1 VLPYSEVFMSF
12 GTFGLHPTLLGA
24 IHTLGYIDPTPIQ
37 KAAIPAIL
45 TGRDLIGCA
54 QTGTGKTAAY
64 LLPLLHRLLHD
75 AARGPRVL
83 IVLPTR
89 ELAVQ
94 VDAHRRELT
103 SHTALRGTVIHG
115 GVPFAPQAHAL
126 RANVDVV
133 AATPGR
139 LLDHLA
145 RHSAWCAR
153 VQVLVLDEADRMLDM
168 GFLPDLR
175 KILSYLPQPH
185 QTLLFSATLPPAI
198 AALAEEMLRAPQTVA
213 VGSQSAP
220 PARLAHTVYPVSPP
234 HKTALLLALLARP
247 SMGGVLVFTRTKHR
261 ADRLTHALNGAG
273 FRVTCLHGDRTQH
286 QRLQALEGFRCGTH
300 QIMVATDIAARGL
313 DIERIS
319 HVVNYDVPGC
329 PEDYVHRVGRTAR
342 AGAEGEALTLMTPAE
357 TDQMHGIERW
367 LGRTLPLEV
376 WPEFTDTVLTAA
388 PVSSGGPRRASS
400 TVRHFRPRRRTAM
413 PRSGR

>member
-1 VLPYSEVFMSF
+1 MSF
-12 GTFGLHPTLLGA
+12 ETFGLHPTLLRA
-24 IHTLGYIDPTPIQ
+24 VRTLGYTDPTPIQ

-45 TGRDLIGCA
+45 SGRDVIGCA

-64 LLPLLHRLLHD
+64 LLPVLHRLLQNTS
-75 AARGPRVL
+75 RGPRVL

-89 ELAVQ
+89 ELAMQ

-103 SHTALRGTVIHG
+103 SHTPLRGAAIYG
-115 GVPFAPQAHAL
+115 GVPFAPQAQAL
-126 RANVDVV
+126 RASVDVV

-139 LLDHLA
+139 LLDHLS

-175 KILSYLPQPH
+175 QILSYLPQPR

-198 AALAEEMLRAPQTVA
+198 AALAEEMLCTPLTVA
-213 VGSQSAP
+213 VGSQSTP

-234 HKTALLLALLARP
+234 RKTALLLALLARP
-247 SMGGVLVFTRTKHR
+247 AMAGVLVFTRTKHR
-261 ADRLTHALNGAG
+261 ADQLTQTLNGAG
-273 FRVTCLHGDRTQH
+273 FRVNCLHGDRTQY
-286 QRLQALEGFRCGTH
+286 QRLQALEGFRRGTH
-300 QIMVATDIAARGL
+300 QILVATDIAARGL
-313 DIERIS
+313 DVERIT

-342 AGAEGEALTLMTPAE
+342 AGAGGEALTLMTPAE
-357 TDQMHGIERW
+357 TAQMRGIERW
-367 LGRTLPLEV
+367 LGQTLPLEV
-376 WPEFTDTVLTAA
+376 WPEFTDAAVTVA
-388 PVSSGGPRRASS
+388 PMSSKTPRRAAG
-400 TVRHFRPRRRTAM
+400 TVRRFRPRRRSAM
-413 PRSGR
+413 RRAGR

>member
-1 VLPYSEVFMSF
+1 MSF
-12 GTFGLHPTLLGA
+12 DTFGLHPTLLRA
-24 IHTLGYIDPTPIQ
+24 IRTLGYTHPTPIQ

-45 TGRDLIGCA
+45 TGRDVIGCA

-64 LLPLLHRLLHD
+64 LLPVLHRLLQH
-75 AARGPRVL
+75 ATPGPRVL

-94 VDAHRRELT
+94 VDAHRRELA
-103 SHTALRGTVIHG
+103 SYTAMRGTAIHG

-145 RHSAWCAR
+145 RQSAWCAR

-175 KILSYLPQPH
+175 RILSYLPQQR
-185 QTLLFSATLPPAI
+185 QTLLLSATLPPAI
-198 AALAEEMLRAPQTVA
+198 AALAEEMLCAPLTVA
-213 VGSQSAP
+213 VGSQSTP
-220 PARLAHTVYPVSPP
+220 PARLAHTVYPVSPL
-234 HKTALLLALLARP
+234 HKTALLMALLARHA
-247 SMGGVLVFTRTKHR
+247 MAGVLVFTRTKHR
-261 ADRLTHALNGAG
+261 ADRLTHTLNGAG
-273 FRVTCLHGDRTQH
+273 FRVSCLHGDRTQG
-286 QRLQALEGFRCGTH
+286 QRLQALEGFRRGTH
-300 QIMVATDIAARGL
+300 QILVATDLAARGL
-313 DIERIS
+313 DVERIS

-342 AGAEGEALTLMTPAE
+342 AGAEGAALTLMTPAE
-357 TDQMHGIERW
+357 TAQVHGIERW
-367 LGRTLPLEV
+367 LGQTLPLEV
-376 WPEFTDTVLTAA
+376 WPEFADAALTVA
-388 PVSSGGPRRASS
+388 PVSGGTPRRVAS
-400 TVRHFRPRRRTAM
+400 TVRHFRPRRRTAI
-413 PRSGR
+413 PRSSR

>member
-1 VLPYSEVFMSF
+1 MSF
-12 GTFGLHPTLLGA
+12 DAFGLHPTLLRA
-24 IHTLGYIDPTPIQ
+24 IHTLGYTDPTPIQ

-64 LLPLLHRLLHD
+64 LLPVLHRFLHNTT
-75 AARGPRVL
+75 RGPRAL
-83 IVLPTR
+83 IMLPTR

-103 SHTALRGTVIHG
+103 AYTALRGAAIHG

-139 LLDHLA
+139 LLDHLT

-175 KILSYLPQPH
+175 RILSCLPQPR

-198 AALAEEMLRAPQTVA
+198 AALAEELLCAPLTVE
-213 VGSQSAP
+213 VGSQSTP

-247 SMGGVLVFTRTKHR
+247 SMAGVLVFTRTKHR
-261 ADRLTHALNGAG
+261 ADRLTHTLNGAG
-273 FRVTCLHGDRTQH
+273 FRVACLHGDRTQH
-286 QRLQALEGFRCGTH
+286 QRLQALEGFRRGTH

-313 DIERIS
+313 DVERIS

-357 TDQMHGIERW
+357 TAQMRGIERW
-367 LGRTLPLEV
+367 LGQTLPLEV
-376 WPEFTDTVLTAA
+376 WPEFTDAALTAV
-388 PVSSGGPRRASS
+388 PVSSAAPRRAAS
-400 TVRHFRPRRRTAM
+400 TVRHFRPRRRSAI
-413 PRSGR
+413 PRSRR

>member
-1 VLPYSEVFMSF
+1 MSF
-12 GTFGLHPTLLGA
+12 DAFGLHPTLLRA
-24 IHTLGYIDPTPIQ
+24 IHSLGYTDPTPIQ
-37 KAAIPAIL
+37 RAAIPAIL

-64 LLPLLHRLLHD
+64 LLPVLHRLLHD

-103 SHTALRGTVIHG
+103 SHTALRGVAIHG
-115 GVPFAPQAHAL
+115 GVPFAPQARAL

-145 RHSAWCAR
+145 RHSAWCAG

-175 KILSYLPQPH
+175 RILSYLPQPR
-185 QTLLFSATLPPAI
+185 QTLLLSATLPPAI
-198 AALAEEMLRAPQTVA
+198 AALAEEMLRAPLRVA
-213 VGSQSAP
+213 VGSQSSP

-247 SMGGVLVFTRTKHR
+247 SMAGVLVFTRTKQR
-261 ADRLTHALNGAG
+261 ADRLTHTLNEAG
-273 FRVTCLHGDRTQH
+273 LRVTCLHGDRTQQ
-286 QRLQALEGFRCGTH
+286 QRLQALESFRRGTH
-300 QIMVATDIAARGL
+300 QVMVATDIAARGL
-313 DIERIS
+313 DVERIS

-342 AGAEGEALTLMTPAE
+342 AGAKGEALTLMTPAE
-357 TDQMHGIERW
+357 TAQMRGIERW
-367 LGRTLPLEV
+367 LGQTLPLEV
-376 WPEFTDTVLTAA
+376 WPEYAGAVLTTA
-388 PVSSGGPRRASS
+388 PVSNGATRRTGS
-400 TVRHFRPRRRTAM
+400 TVRHFRPRRRAAI
-413 PRSGR
+413 PRFRW

>member
-1 VLPYSEVFMSF
+1 MSF
-12 GTFGLHPTLLGA
+12 DTFGLHPTLLRA
-24 IHTLGYIDPTPIQ
+24 IRTLGYTDSTPIQ

-54 QTGTGKTAAY
+54 QTGTGKTAAF
-64 LLPLLHRLLHD
+64 LLPVLHRFLHNPR
-75 AARGPRVL
+75 RGPRAL

-94 VDAHRRELT
+94 VDAHRRQLA
-103 SHTALRGTVIHG
+103 SHASLRGAVIHG

-175 KILSYLPQPH
+175 RILSYLPHPR
-185 QTLLFSATLPPAI
+185 QTLLLSATLPPAI
-198 AALAEEMLRAPQTVA
+198 VALAEEMLCAPLTVA
-213 VGSQSAP
+213 VGSQSSP
-220 PARLAHTVYPVSPP
+220 PARLTHTVYPVSPP

-247 SMGGVLVFTRTKHR
+247 AMAGVLVFTRTKHR
-261 ADRLTHALNGAG
+261 ADRLTHTLNGAG
-273 FRVTCLHGDRTQH
+273 FRVTCLHGDRTQQ
-286 QRLQALEGFRCGTH
+286 QRLQALESFRRGTH
-300 QIMVATDIAARGL
+300 RILVATDIAARGL
-313 DIERIS
+313 DVERIS

-329 PEDYVHRVGRTAR
+329 AEDYVHRVGRTAR

-357 TDQMHGIERW
+357 TAQMRGIERW
-367 LGRTLPLEV
+367 LGQALPLEV
-376 WPEFTDTVLTAA
+376 WPEYTDAALTTAS
-388 PVSSGGPRRASS
+388 VSSAGPRRAAS
-400 TVRHFRPRRRTAM
+400 TVRHFRPRRRAAI
-413 PRSGR
+413 PRSAR

>member
-1 VLPYSEVFMSF
+1 MSF
-12 GTFGLHPTLLGA
+12 NAFGLHPTLLRA
-24 IHTLGYIDPTPIQ
+24 IHTLGYTDPTPIQ

-64 LLPLLHRLLHD
+64 LLPVLHRFLHNTT
-75 AARGPRVL
+75 RGPRAL
-83 IVLPTR
+83 IMLPTR

-94 VDAHRRELT
+94 ADTHRQELT
-103 SHTALRGTVIHG
+103 AYTALRGAAIYG

-139 LLDHLA
+139 LLDHLT

-175 KILSYLPQPH
+175 RILSYLPQPR

-198 AALAEEMLRAPQTVA
+198 AALAKELLGAPLTVE
-213 VGSQSAP
+213 VGSQSTP

-234 HKTALLLALLARP
+234 HKNALLLALLARP
-247 SMGGVLVFTRTKHR
+247 SMAGVLVFTRTKHR
-261 ADRLTHALNGAG
+261 ADRLAHTLNGAG
-273 FRVTCLHGDRTQH
+273 FRVACLHGDRTQH
-286 QRLQALEGFRCGTH
+286 QRLQALEGFRRGTH

-313 DIERIS
+313 DVERIS

-357 TDQMHGIERW
+357 TAQMRGIERW
-367 LGRTLPLEV
+367 LGQTLPLKM
-376 WPEFTDTVLTAA
+376 WPEFTDAALTAVA
-388 PVSSGGPRRASS
+388 VSSAAPRRAAS
-400 TVRHFRPRRRTAM
+400 TVRHFRPRRRSAI
-413 PRSGR
+413 PRSRR

>member
-1 VLPYSEVFMSF
+1 MSF
-12 GTFGLHPTLLGA
+12 DTFGLHPTLLRA
-24 IHTLGYIDPTPIQ
+24 VQSLGYIHPTPIQ

-64 LLPLLHRLLHD
+64 LLPVLHRFLGD
-75 AARGPRVL
+75 AARGPRML
-83 IVLPTR
+83 IVVPTR

-94 VDAHRRELT
+94 VDTQRRELT
-103 SHTALRGTVIHG
+103 SHTAIRGVAIHG

-139 LLDHLA
+139 LLDHLS
-145 RHSAWCAR
+145 RHSSWCAR

-175 KILSYLPQPH
+175 RILSYLPQPR
-185 QTLLFSATLPPAI
+185 QTLLLSATLPPPI
-198 AALAEEMLRAPQTVA
+198 AALAEEMLCAPLSVA

-220 PARLAHTVYPVSPP
+220 PARLAHTVYPVSPS

-247 SMGGVLVFTRTKHR
+247 SMAGVLVFTRTKHR
-261 ADRLTHALNGAG
+261 ADRLTHTLSGAG
-273 FRVTCLHGDRTQH
+273 FRVTCLHGDRTQQ
-286 QRLQALEGFRCGTH
+286 QRLQALESFRRGTH
-300 QIMVATDIAARGL
+300 QVMVATDIAARGL

-357 TDQMHGIERW
+357 TAQMRGIERW
-367 LGRTLPLEV
+367 LGQALPLEV
-376 WPEFTDTVLTAA
+376 WPEYADVALTAA
-388 PVSSGGPRRASS
+388 PVSHNAPRRTAS
-400 TVRHFRPRRRTAM
+400 TVRHFRPRRRTAI
-413 PRSGR
+413 PRAGR